1 MTALLRDAVASDHDA
16 IVALNADEVEHT
28 SAMDGARLRE
38 LAALARH
45 RRVALVDG
53 EVAAFLLAMP
63 DHVDYRNDNYAW
75 FSARYERFAYV
86 DRVVVGARWQGAG
99 IGSLL
104 YRDLFAW
111 VRAHGIPAVAC
122 EFNLV
127 PPNEPSR
134 AFHARHGFVEVGRQW
149 LGAKQV
155 SMQLAALDGRYGTG
169 IDASSTTIAG
179 TLHG

>member
-1 MTALLRDAVASDHDA
+1 MAALLRDAVASDHDA
-16 IVALNADEVEHT
+16 VIALNADEVHHT
-28 SAMDGARLRE
+28 SAMGRERLRE
-38 LAALARH
+38 LAALAGAF
-45 RRVALVDG
+45 RVALVDG

-63 DHVDYRNDNYAW
+63 DHVAYRNDNYAW
-75 FSARYERFAYV
+75 FAARYERFAYV

-111 VRAHGIPAVAC
+111 ARAQAIPAVAC

-134 AFHARHGFVEVGRQW
+134 AFHARHGFAEVGRQW

-155 SMQLAALDGRYGTG
+155 SMQVAAPG
-169 IDASSTTIAG
+169 
-179 TLHG
+179 